1 MSSEENKFIFKKAAV
16 IGAGLI
22 GKSWS
27 IVFARA
33 GISTVLFDIDKL
45 VLNEAPREIEN
56 QVEFLKKNG
65 LCDKPSQIIS
75 KISYSSELHQA
86 IKDTQYIQECGPEN
100 LEIRKNLIAKLDN
113 LADLSVPIASSTS
126 FHLASEFSSNLNGK
140 NRILVAHPVNPPHLI
155 PFVEISPSKWTSKNI
170 VRRTKE
176 ICLLINQK
184 PIELKKEVP
193 GFVLNRLQGALLEE
207 AIRLYQSDICN
218 LDDIDTA
225 VREGLGLRW
234 SFMGPFE
241 TIDLNAPGGL
251 SDYMARFGKLYAG
264 LLETGLAN
272 AEWTG
277 DYVEAMDKE
286 RRSLLPKI
294 QIKDRQKWRD
304 RTLTALIAF
313 KRKKFQEFKI
323 DP

>member
-1 MSSEENKFIFKKAAV
+1 MSKEQNQFIFKKAAV

-45 VLNEAPREIEN
+45 VLNEAPGQIEN
-56 QVEFLKKNG
+56 QVKFLNKNG
-65 LCDKPSQIIS
+65 LCDKPSHTLS
-75 KISYSSELHQA
+75 RISYSSELHQA

-100 LEIRKNLIAKLDN
+100 LETRKKLIAKLDSV
-113 LADLSVPIASSTS
+113 ADFSVPIASSTS

-155 PFVEISPSKWTSKNI
+155 PFVEISPSKWTSKKI

-176 ICLLINQK
+176 VCQLINQK

-207 AIRLYQSDICN
+207 AIKLHQSDICN

-251 SDYMARFGKLYAG
+251 SDYMARFGKLYAE
-264 LLETGLAN
+264 LSETGLAN
-272 AEWTG
+272 AKWTG
-277 DYVEAMDKE
+277 DFVKAMDKE
-286 RRSLLPKI
+286 RRSLLPKA
-294 QIKDRQKWRD
+294 QIKDRQIWRD
-304 RTLTALIAF
+304 KTLTALMAF
-313 KRKKFQEFKI
+313 KNEKI
-323 DP
+323 SRIEE